1 MQSLALEIS
10 DDHLRLTIS
19 PADRQIRRLELEA
32 FDLDTFIRRLTECRS
47 SMLPVH
53 PAEPPAAPDRL
64 YRTDNLLLNVSA
76 CETPPAI
83 QIAMQHPGLGL
94 DRNHVVTRS
103 GRRPSKRDRFC
114 AAGYSARLDTARRSG
129 VIVRS
134 ARQRRGR
141 DYPR

>member
-10 DDHLRLTIS
+10 DDQLRLTIS
-19 PADRQIRRLELEA
+19 PADRRIGRLELEA
-32 FDLDTFIRRLTECRS
+32 IDLDAFIRRLTECRS
-47 SMLPVH
+47 RMLPVH

-83 QIAMQHPGLGL
+83 QIAMQHPGLGWIVTTLSRDQAEDLQSAIDFALQGIPREL
-94 DRNHVVTRS
+94 D
-103 GRRPSKRDRFC
+103 
-114 AAGYSARLDTARRSG
+114 AARRSG

-134 ARQRRGR
+134 AR
-141 DYPR
+141 